1 MTSFGRDA
9 PYPEPKAT
17 HTMARTGRPFTD
29 RKPPPAAPIWDVI
42 EGFGRFHVLA
52 SAIELGVFDA
62 LEAAGAVSVDEL
74 AVRVGASPRHLH
86 ALLQA
91 LAGMGFLER
100 RGERYELNDTSRRY
114 LTSFGPATMAALVA
128 VAPGP
133 LDNWATLTET
143 VRRGRPARPIE
154 DDPVAFYGP
163 LVRGTFATI
172 LRCAQRADRQLSY
185 STLPDARVLDLAAGL
200 APWSIAVL
208 TSNPAATAVVNDWP
222 EILDAA
228 EPLLADHRI
237 TDRVELRPGNV
248 HQITLERDH
257 YDLAVLG
264 HVCRT
269 EPDQLGRELVGRAT
283 AALRPGG
290 RLLLSDYFLGR
301 EVELDP
307 HTAMMNVTM
316 AASTREGRCRTAD
329 EYASWMRAAGLQD
342 IRLIEPIGF
351 QRVLVGRRPFREGR
365 Q

>member
-1 MTSFGRDA
+1 MTSSGRDA

-17 HTMARTGRPFTD
+17 HTMARTGRPWTD

-42 EGFGRFHVLA
+42 EGLGRFHVLV

-62 LEAAGAVSVDEL
+62 LETTGAVTVEAL
-74 AVRVGASPRHLH
+74 ATRLGASVRHLQ
-86 ALLQA
+86 ALVQA
-91 LAGMGFLER
+91 LAGMGLVEHC
-100 RGERYELNDTSRRY
+100 GERYDLNDTSRRY
-114 LTSFGPATMAALVA
+114 LTSSGAATMAALVP

-133 LDNWATLTET
+133 LVNWSNLTET

-154 DDPVAFYGP
+154 DDPVAFYAP

-185 STLPDARVLDLAAGL
+185 STLSEPRVLDIAAGL

-208 TSNPAATAVVNDWP
+208 TSNPGATAVINDLP
-222 EILDAA
+222 EILAAA
-228 EPLLADHRI
+228 EPLLADHLL
-237 TDRVELRPGNV
+237 TDRVELRPGDL
-248 HQITLERDH
+248 HDISLEPDH

-264 HVCRT
+264 HVCRA
-269 EPDQLGRELVGRAT
+269 EPDRLGRELVERAA

-290 RLLLSDYFLGR
+290 RMLLTDYFLDR
-301 EVELDP
+301 QVELGP
-307 HTAMMNVTM
+307 HAAMMSVTI

-329 EYASWMRAAGLQD
+329 EYAGWMRAGGLHN

-351 QRVLVGRRPFREGR
+351 QRVLVGRRPADGEWK
-365 Q
+365 